1 MDAIQFWTTFDKL
14 PIPSCQEWQK
24 AMAALPDAANG
35 QKKPRPDFSDEKF
48 VQSYIQAQQLYKFLF
63 SQSFLAKTALGRLDL
78 RLYGR
83 GYPAASGKDMD
94 FFQKYDALGLHY
106 FYFRTL
112 PQIERL
118 SPRDY
123 DRLTQCLLHRDESSL
138 RAAMEMAETTSASV
152 MAIAPGA
159 PDQWFELFP
168 SVFGEGR
175 VQGKYIVLVQK
186 SVPAYDLDGM
196 IASAKED
203 RERIGTMYRVRE
215 QLMPVLKK
223 HIDNIYVLIEC
234 E

>member
-1 MDAIQFWTTFDKL
+1 MDITHFWTTFDEL

-35 QKKPRPDFSDEKF
+35 QKKPRLDFSDEKF

-83 GYPAASGKDMD
+83 GYPAAGDKDMD

-112 PQIERL
+112 PRIERL
-118 SPRDY
+118 SPMDY
-123 DRLTQCLLHRDESSL
+123 DCLTQCLLHRDESSL
-138 RAAMEMAETTSASV
+138 RAAMDMAEATGDSV

-168 SVFGEGR
+168 SAFGEGR
-175 VQGKYIVLVQK
+175 VQGKHIVLVQK

-196 IASAKED
+196 IASEKADK
-203 RERIGTMYRVRE
+203 ERISTMYRVQE
-215 QLMPVLKK
+215 QLMPILKK
-223 HIDNIYVLIEC
+223 HMANIFVLIEC
-234 E
+234 Q